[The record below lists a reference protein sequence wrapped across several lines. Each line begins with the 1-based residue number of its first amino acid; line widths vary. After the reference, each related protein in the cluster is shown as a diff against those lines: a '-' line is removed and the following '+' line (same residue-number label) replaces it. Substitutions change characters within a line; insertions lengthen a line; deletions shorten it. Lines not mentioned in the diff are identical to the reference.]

1 MASQEE
7 IVESLI
13 KDIKFYSKNPIA
25 LTKSLNKLDNN
36 KLKKLYTLNKEI
48 KANVECEINKHPED
62 DKNIKEHKIKDALIE
77 LKYKDN
83 KYYFKE
89 DIKNISEVSEK
100 IEKGKINFND
110 EDIEKNHNILT
121 DGEINMQ
128 SIPLYPRFIKSK
140 LYNRFIQ
147 KNGTQMQDLQQKF
160 KLERRQIYYYLNFY
174 ELINEYN
181 FLLKINLSFSLI
193 TKNIKK
199 IKEIINADEEL
210 KQVCGRK
217 LQPVQS
223 FRSIEKRLSTVSVD
237 NDDSEKM
244 E

>member
-1 MASQEE
+1 
-7 IVESLI
+7 
-13 KDIKFYSKNPIA
+13 
-25 LTKSLNKLDNN
+25 
-36 KLKKLYTLNKEI
+36 
-48 KANVECEINKHPED
+48 
-62 DKNIKEHKIKDALIE
+62 
-77 LKYKDN
+77 
-83 KYYFKE
+83 
-89 DIKNISEVSEK
+89 
-100 IEKGKINFND
+100 
-110 EDIEKNHNILT
+110 
-121 DGEINMQ
+121 MQ